1 MKKFATKLG
10 MYSATHESV
19 TVPIGRGRKIRTT
32 LRTNQI
38 EGFVTVP
45 SWKKNNDL
53 LYCTT
58 IRLRVKIFKRLTTT
72 SPISSV
78 VSPFVLKV
86 KKEYHIFSRIWIQS
100 DETLWR
106 FIQLRKH
113 TPEHSMSIIHEISDS
128 MSHFALLYCLI
139 RRFYKH

>member
-19 TVPIGRGRKIRTT
+19 TVPIGRGRKIRTA

-45 SWKKNNDL
+45 SWKKKTMI
-53 LYCTT
+53 YC
-58 IRLRVKIFKRLTTT
+58 IVPRLRVKIFKRPTTT

-86 KKEYHIFSRIWIQS
+86 KKEYHIFSRI
-100 DETLWR
+100 
-106 FIQLRKH
+106 
-113 TPEHSMSIIHEISDS
+113 
-128 MSHFALLYCLI
+128 
-139 RRFYKH
+139 